1 MLCLGI
7 LGTGRD
13 DRGQPYSRS
22 HVLVDALDKARRAS
36 WLPCLA
42 HQTEMNSLR
51 GQLILYFRQG
61 RERAG
66 CGDKGQFLYPELEF
80 QVRTEFVS

>member
-1 MLCLGI
+1 MLCCGI

-13 DRGQPYSRS
+13 VRGTACSRS

-36 WLPCLA
+36 WLPLHTPDRNGVVSEDTQA
-42 HQTEMNSLR
+42 LLQTGKREGRLW
-51 GQLILYFRQG
+51 GQG
-61 RERAG
+61 R
-66 CGDKGQFLYPELEF
+66 FLYPELEF